1 MKVNQWCFTSF
12 VVFLDVMLSDWLGK
26 LRSAFNCLPYLKFLQ
41 SKYCNTYCRTA
52 CCIIAP
58 TRIYN
63 MHFNTQRQ
71 TTPFGFSLLFQ
82 SSCQNVRFSGSVAL
96 FICFASF
103 YLILSIF
110 ACSIKQAVWAV
121 VPGWPSCEARCLSPI
136 PRGAPYN
143 QKYSD
148 DSSDSPSVFAAAL
161 SKSRALSKKR
171 EA

>member
-1 MKVNQWCFTSF
+1 MTWKVKKRLQLSTLFKVSSEQILQQILSHSFLHHFADSHLQYAFQYPKTNNTIWVFTF
-12 VVFLDVMLSDWLGK
+12 VPKFMSKCTFFRLSD
-26 LRSAFNCLPYLKFLQ
+26 
-41 SKYCNTYCRTA
+41 
-52 CCIIAP
+52 
-58 TRIYN
+58 
-63 MHFNTQRQ
+63 
-71 TTPFGFSLLFQ
+71 SLHLFD
-82 SSCQNVRFSGSVAL
+82 
-96 FICFASF
+96 SF

-121 VPGWPSCEARCLSPI
+121 VPGWPSCENA
-136 PRGAPYN
+136 RGAPYN

>member
-1 MKVNQWCFTSF
+1 MKKVNQWFFTSF
-12 VVFLDVMLSDWLGK
+12 VVFWDVMLSNWLGK

-41 SKYCNTYCRTA
+41 SRYCNRYCRTA
-52 CCIIAP
+52 FCIIAP

-63 MHFNTQRQ
+63 MHFNIQRQ

-82 SSCQNVRFSGSVAL
+82 SSCQNVRFSGSVTL
-96 FICFASF
+96 FICFDSF

-121 VPGWPSCEARCLSPI
+121 VPGWPSCENT
-136 PRGAPYN
+136 RGAPYN